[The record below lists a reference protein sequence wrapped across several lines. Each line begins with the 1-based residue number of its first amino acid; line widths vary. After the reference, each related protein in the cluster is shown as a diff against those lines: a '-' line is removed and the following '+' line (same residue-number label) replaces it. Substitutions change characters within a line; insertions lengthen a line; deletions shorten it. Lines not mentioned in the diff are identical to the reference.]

1 MENHRYRP
9 DAAVTGTFA
18 SDAAIAPS
26 MPPPE
31 VVRPVASPESR
42 KAFLTFEPVSEK
54 QQRAA
59 ELIEQGVDRLL
70 SDPNA
75 FYRFAGK
82 FHHYSIHNQLLIMAQ
97 KPDATRCASFAKWK
111 ELGRSVTKGERGL
124 AIFYPI
130 FGKQM
135 EITDP
140 DTGELKKHQPL
151 VGFGVGITFDVSQ
164 TSGNPLPVEPTLV
177 NRLGESEAAR
187 DVDRRAASY
196 GLGKGLRMT
205 KLPIGTARGFYAPRV
220 ETIGLNSNLPF
231 GDILTTKT
239 LLHEIAHYEDDR
251 IFKDDRR
258 DNEAV
263 AESAAFIAMNHFGM
277 DTSDYSHPY
286 LATWAEDMS
295 RLRANL
301 GKAQKIATRLI
312 TTIESEA
319 PEEADAWL

>member
-1 MENHRYRP
+1 MEDHRYRP
-9 DAAVTGTFA
+9 DAALAKPGA
-18 SDAAIAPS
+18 SDAAFALT

-31 VVRPVASPESR
+31 VVLPAASPES
-42 KAFLTFEPVSEK
+42 KTSFLTFAPVSEK

-59 ELIEQGVDRLL
+59 DLIEQGVDRLL

-75 FYRFAGK
+75 FYRFSGK

-111 ELGRSVTKGERGL
+111 ELGRSVNKGERGL

-130 FGKQM
+130 FGKPM
-135 EITDP
+135 EKVDP
-140 DTGELKKHQPL
+140 DTGEITTHQPL
-151 VGFGVGITFDVSQ
+151 VGFGVGTTFDVSQ
-164 TSGNPLPVEPTLV
+164 TSDDPLPVAPTLV
-177 NRLGESEAAR
+177 DRLGESAAAR
-187 DVDRRAASY
+187 DVDRRVASY
-196 GLGKGLRMT
+196 GLGQGLRMT

-220 ETIGLNSNLPF
+220 ETIGLNQDLPF

-251 IFKDDRR
+251 IFQDDRR
-258 DNEAV
+258 DTEAV
-263 AESAAFIAMNHFGM
+263 AESAACIAMNHFGM
-277 DTSDYSHPY
+277 DTADYSHPY
-286 LATWAEDMS
+286 LATWAQDMS

-312 TTIESEA
+312 ATIEGEV

>member
-1 MENHRYRP
+1 MEHHRYRP
-9 DAAVTGTFA
+9 DADFA
-18 SDAAIAPS
+18 RQPASEAAIAPS
-26 MPPPE
+26 TPPSE
-31 VVRPVASPESR
+31 VVLPVASPEPKTS
-42 KAFLTFEPVSEK
+42 FLTFEPVGEK

-59 ELIEQGVDRLL
+59 ELIESGVQRLL
-70 SDPNA
+70 EDPNA

-111 ELGRSVTKGERGL
+111 ELGRSVIKGERGL

-140 DTGELKKHQPL
+140 VTGEIKKHQPL
-151 VGFGVGITFDVSQ
+151 VGFGVGSTFDVSQ
-164 TSGNPLPVEPTLV
+164 TSGDPLPVEPTIV
-177 NRLGESEAAR
+177 DRLGEAAAAR
-187 DVDRRAASY
+187 DVDRRGASY

-220 ETIGLNSNLPF
+220 ETIGLNQDLPF

-239 LLHEIAHYEDDR
+239 LLHELAHYEDDR
-251 IFKDDRR
+251 IFQDDRR
-258 DNEAV
+258 DSEAV

-286 LATWAEDMS
+286 LATWAQDMS

-312 TTIESEA
+312 ATIEDEV

>member
-1 MENHRYRP
+1 MEKYRYRP
-9 DAAVTGTFA
+9 DAAVAKTFA
-18 SDAAIAPS
+18 SEAAIAPS

-31 VVRPVASPESR
+31 VTLPAASSESR
-42 KAFLTFEPVSEK
+42 KAFLTFEPVGEK

-59 ELIEQGVDRLL
+59 ELIESGVQRLL
-70 SDPNA
+70 EDPTA
-75 FYRFAGK
+75 FYRFSGK

-97 KPDATRCASFAKWK
+97 KPEATRCASFAKWK

-130 FGKQM
+130 FGKPM
-135 EITDP
+135 ERIDP
-140 DTGELKKHQPL
+140 DTGEITKHQPL
-151 VGFGVGITFDVSQ
+151 VGFGVGTTFDVSQ
-164 TSGNPLPVEPTLV
+164 TSGDPLPVAPTLV
-177 NRLGESEAAR
+177 DRLGESAAAR
-187 DVDRRAASY
+187 EVDRRGASY
-196 GLGKGLRMT
+196 ALGQGLRMT

-220 ETIGLNSNLPF
+220 ETIGLNTDLPF

-239 LLHEIAHYEDDR
+239 LLHEIAHHEDDR
-251 IFKDDRR
+251 LFQDDRR
-258 DNEAV
+258 DTEAV

-312 TTIESEA
+312 ATIAGEV

>member
-1 MENHRYRP
+1 MEDHRYRP
-9 DAAVTGTFA
+9 DATFARTFA
-18 SDAAIAPS
+18 SETTLEPS
-26 MPPPE
+26 LPPPE
-31 VVRPVASPESR
+31 VVLPGATPEPRAS
-42 KAFLTFEPVSEK
+42 FLTFEPTTEK

-59 ELIEQGVDRLL
+59 ELIESGVQRLL
-70 SDPNA
+70 EDPNS

-97 KPDATRCASFAKWK
+97 NPDATRCASFTTWK
-111 ELGRSVTKGERGL
+111 ALGRSVNKGERGL

-130 FGKQM
+130 FGKPM
-135 EITDP
+135 EKVDP
-140 DTGELKKHQPL
+140 ETGELTKHQPL
-151 VGFGVGITFDVSQ
+151 IGFGVGTTFDVSQ
-164 TSGNPLPVEPTLV
+164 TSGDPLPVEPTIV
-177 NRLGESEAAR
+177 DRLGLSAAAK
-187 DVDRRAASY
+187 DVDRRGASY
-196 GLGKGLRMT
+196 ALGKGLRMT

-220 ETIGLNSNLPF
+220 ETIGLNQDLPF

-251 IFKDDRR
+251 LFQDDRR
-258 DNEAV
+258 DTEAV

-286 LATWAEDMS
+286 LATWAQDMS

-312 TTIESEA
+312 TTIEGEV